1 MLGYVNYENPT
12 RIINGKK
19 FYPTGDIVS
28 LDKKKTLFFLV
39 EKKRLYKGFGL

>member
-1 MLGYVNYENPT
+1 MLDMLIMKNPT

-19 FYPTGDIVS
+19 FYPTGDIVF

-39 EKKRLYKGFGL
+39 KKRLYKGFKL